1 MAIQRKPVDI
11 VIVGA
16 GVAGTIIAKEL
27 LDAGLQVLQLER
39 GRMVDPNEDF
49 AMPFA
54 HDELKFT
61 VHSDLGQ
68 DLSRET
74 VTFRNTIDEIAL
86 PMRQMG
92 SFKPAECVGGAGIL
106 WNGQTW
112 RFLPWDFEV
121 RSRAEQRYGAG
132 CLPEDC
138 TSQDWGLT
146 YQELEPHY
154 ERFEQVYGVGGKAGN
169 LNGAIVPGGNPFEG
183 PRASE
188 YPNPP
193 TRPTLSGALFTE
205 AAQSLGYTPFTTP
218 SAAMT
223 RDYVNPYGM
232 SLNRCVKGG
241 FCSQFGCANGAKAS
255 PLTTVLP
262 ALLRHRH
269 YELRPHSN
277 VVRINLDPSGTRATG
292 VTYLDAT
299 AKLVEQPAE
308 LVILC
313 SYTLNNTRL
322 MLLSGIGQPYDPV
335 SGTGVIGKNYSYQP
349 VGTVNLFFED
359 RSFNRFM
366 GGGAQAQVIDDFN
379 GDNFDH
385 TGLGFIGGAYIS
397 ANNGGALPIRSR
409 PVPEGTP
416 RWGRAWKKAVSRYY
430 DRSFTINAHGG
441 CQSYRGNYLDLDPTY
456 KDAFGLPLL
465 RMTFD
470 WRDNERKMSAYT
482 TARAAEIARAIGP
495 DHLKA
500 SPVKGKYSNVHYEN
514 THNNGGVIV
523 GGDPRSSALNKYL
536 QSWDVPNV
544 FVVGA
549 SAFPQN
555 SANNPTGTV
564 GALAYWT
571 AEAIT
576 TLYLDRQDA
585 LVDA

>member
-1 MAIQRKPVDI
+1 MSTKRKPVDI

-16 GVAGTIIAKEL
+16 GVAGTLIAKEL

-49 AMPFA
+49 TMPYA

-74 VTFRNTIDEIAL
+74 VTFRNHTAQTAL

-121 RSRAEQRYGAG
+121 RSRTLERYGPG
-132 CLPEDC
+132 QIPQDC
-138 TSQDWGLT
+138 TSQDWGVR
-146 YQELEPHY
+146 YDELEPHY
-154 ERFEQVYGVGGKAGN
+154 TRFEQIYGVGGKAGN
-169 LNGAIVPGGNPFEG
+169 VNGRIIPGGNPFEG
-183 PRASE
+183 ARSGD

-193 TRPTLSGALFTE
+193 TEPTLPGKMFGE
-205 AAQSLGYTPFTTP
+205 AARSLGHTPFTTP

-223 RDYVNPYGM
+223 RDYVNPYGL

-241 FCSQFGCANGAKAS
+241 YCSQFGCANGAKAS

-262 ALLRHRH
+262 VLLAHRH
-269 YELRPHSN
+269 YELRPHAN
-277 VVRINLDPSGTRATG
+277 VTKVNLDASGKRATG
-292 VTYLDAT
+292 VTYLDA
-299 AKLVEQPAE
+299 AAREVEQPAE

-322 MLLSGIGQPYDPV
+322 MLLSGIGQPYDPAT
-335 SGTGVIGKNYSYQP
+335 GTGTIGKNYSYQP
-349 VGTVNLFFED
+349 VGNVTLFFED

-366 GGGAQAQVIDDFN
+366 GGGAHAQVIDDFN

-385 TGLGFIGGAYIS
+385 TGLDFVGGAYIS
-397 ANNGGALPIRSR
+397 TNNGGALPIRSR
-409 PVPEGTP
+409 PLPDGVP
-416 RWGRAWKKAVSRYY
+416 RWGAEWKKAVAHWY
-430 DRSFTINAHGG
+430 DRSFTVNAHGG
-441 CQSYRGNYLDLDPTY
+441 CQSYRGAYLDLDPTY
-456 KDAFGLPLL
+456 RDAYGLPLL

-470 WRDNERKMSAYT
+470 WHDNEKKMSAYT
-482 TARAAEIARAIGP
+482 TAKAEAIAKAIAP
-495 DHLKA
+495 TRMKV
-500 SPVKGKYSNVHYEN
+500 SPVKGKYSNIHYEN
-514 THNNGGVIV
+514 THNNGGVIM
-523 GGDPRSSALNKYL
+523 GADPRTSAVNKYL

-564 GALAYWT
+564 GALALWT
-571 AEAIT
+571 AEAIR
-576 TLYLDRQDA
+576 TLYLEQQDA
-585 LVDA
+585 LVT